1 MVFWIAERK
10 ISQKVF
16 SLKFDHVGEVLQKH
30 QWFAQNKCFYGGI
43 LEEPFCKLILSH
55 FQSYQAVV
63 TQTFKNPHSLM
74 ES

>member
-1 MVFWIAERK
+1 MVVWIAECK
-10 ISQKVF
+10 ISQKFF
-16 SLKFDHVGEVLQKH
+16 SDKFDHVGEDLQKH

-43 LEEPFCKLILSH
+43 LEEPFGKLILSD

-63 TQTFKNPHSLM
+63 TQTFKNPDSLM